1 MTKVAVRVPS
11 YRRHKATG
19 QAVVSLAGRD
29 IYLGKFNSAA
39 SRAEYNRLIAE
50 WAAHH
55 GTLPQPSHD
64 LTVTE
69 LLAAFITQ
77 APRTHSKKDLENF
90 RLAARPLKS
99 LYGPTSIVEFGP
111 IRLKTV
117 RQQMIDAQLARK
129 TINERINRLRY
140 IFKWGV
146 ENEIVPATV
155 LHALQAVAG
164 LHYGRSEAK
173 ETEPVKPVPDAF
185 VDAILPH
192 VSPQIAAMVELQRIT
207 AMRSGEVTIM
217 RGADI
222 DTSGSVWVYTPEH
235 HKNQWR
241 RHERKI
247 YLGPKAQSIMRPFLR
262 SDLQAY
268 LFAPGDAML
277 RIWQARHAKR
287 VTPLSHGNRP
297 GKNCRGLLQRKL
309 RDRYDPDSYRRAIE
323 HGIRAANK
331 AHLKAAET
339 QGIPADKVALIPHW
353 HPHRLR
359 HNAGT
364 YLRREFGVETARIIL
379 GHRSAAATEIYAE
392 LDHARAIDVMAKI
405 G

>member
-164 LHYGRSEAK
+164 LRYGRSEAK

-217 RGADI
+217 RVPTSTPADRFGSTPQSI
-222 DTSGSVWVYTPEH
+222 IKTSGVDT
-235 HKNQWR
+235 NAR
-241 RHERKI
+241 FILGRK
-247 YLGPKAQSIMRPFLR
+247 PKASCGRSCDPIYRLTYSPPAMRC
-262 SDLQAY
+262 SVS
-268 LFAPGDAML
+268 G
-277 RIWQARHAKR
+277 KR
-287 VTPLSHGNRP
+287 VTLSV
-297 GKNCRGLLQRKL
+297 
-309 RDRYDPDSYRRAIE
+309 S
-323 HGIRAANK
+323 
-331 AHLKAAET
+331 
-339 QGIPADKVALIPHW
+339 
-353 HPHRLR
+353 
-359 HNAGT
+359 
-364 YLRREFGVETARIIL
+364 
-379 GHRSAAATEIYAE
+379 HRSVTAIGPAKTVVACYNENCATDMIRT
-392 LDHARAIDVMAKI
+392 LI
-405 G
+405 GVRSNTAFERPTRPI